1 VSTTGWKL
9 YAPGDAW
16 IKQLVSRSWTVKTLT
31 EPVGDWQG
39 ALFVHSKKQ
48 PWQVERR
55 LLTVS
60 GHDAIP
66 MLACYVETSDFGYAL
81 GLLRGEPLARYVVH
95 PWAAEN
101 FKDGVWALEQCVAL
115 HGPDWQRA
123 GLQALAGWSAVAPR
137 PLTAGQLERLLAG
150 EHALPE
156 LPLFNAL
163 GAALGLQAPQPSPR
177 HDEAR

>member
-1 VSTTGWKL
+1 M
-9 YAPGDAW
+9 
-16 IKQLVSRSWTVKTLT
+16 
-31 EPVGDWQG
+31 G
-39 ALFVHSKKQ
+39 ARHS
-48 PWQVERR
+48 
-55 LLTVS
+55 
-60 GHDAIP
+60 A
-66 MLACYVETSDFGYAL
+66 
-81 GLLRGEPLARYVVH
+81 RGARRYVVH

-177 HDEAR
+177 HDEA

>member
-1 VSTTGWKL
+1 V
-9 YAPGDAW
+9 
-16 IKQLVSRSWTVKTLT
+16 
-31 EPVGDWQG
+31 
-39 ALFVHSKKQ
+39 LFVHRKKQ

-60 GHDAIP
+60 GHEAIP

-81 GLLRGEPLARYVVH
+81 GLLRGEFVARYVVH
-95 PWAAEN
+95 PWAAED
-101 FKDGVWALEQCVAL
+101 FKYGVWALEQCVAL

-123 GLQALAGWSAVAPR
+123 GLRALAGWSAVAPR

-163 GAALGLQAPQPSPR
+163 GAALGIEAPQRPPGATR
-177 HDEAR
+177 FGDRIR